1 MKRNYEDREA
11 LQTYLDEMAK
21 IPRLT
26 ADEERE
32 AARRLMTTSR
42 RLRLCLLSCDF
53 VLHKAAR
60 LFERLE
66 RRELRLDYTIGFP
79 TNDSTKR
86 QRVAE
91 CMPIVR
97 ADIRH
102 TLGDNRSRFALAMK
116 RSLPLDQR
124 LRLWRGMPACRRRAI
139 AGVNRIGFRTRRLQ
153 RWQRQLEALGT
164 EMQWL
169 GRKVKCLREVADDDK
184 LRDARCRLHALM
196 RQTSHSPAT
205 IRRHIDRC
213 QRLEREYDAARHR
226 LVSGNLR
233 LVVAIAHQHR
243 GRGVSV
249 LDLIQEGN
257 SGLLQAVD
265 RWSPEGGKFSS
276 YAIWWVRQAIN
287 DAVNLQPR
295 MIRLPEREGVRLRRI
310 LAAARQLAQT
320 DGHWPDLAVI
330 AERAGFSVKQ
340 TERTLRFYNNPL
352 SLDRPLNCEAETVG
366 GELLADHREDPRAVE
381 MAHQQLKVQL
391 LDVLTRLN
399 DRQRTVI
406 SLRFGLV
413 DGCQRTLEEVGKLL
427 SLTREGVRQ
436 IELRAIERLRR
447 PTCSRALRDFAPG

>member
-1 MKRNYEDREA
+1 MKRNDEDREA

-26 ADEERE
+26 ADEERK
-32 AARRLMTTSR
+32 AAHRLMTTSR

-53 VLHKAAR
+53 VLDKAAR

-86 QRVAE
+86 QRIVE
-91 CMPIVR
+91 SMPIVLSE
-97 ADIRH
+97 IRCA
-102 TLGDNRSRFALAMK
+102 LQENRSRFALAMK
-116 RSLPLDQR
+116 RSLPLDER

-139 AGVNRIGFRTRRLQ
+139 DGVNQIGFRTRRLQ
-153 RWQRQLEALGT
+153 RWQRQLETLGSQ
-164 EMQWL
+164 MQWL
-169 GRKVKCLREVADDDK
+169 GRKVNCLSAVGDYDK
-184 LRDARCRLHALM
+184 LRDARCGLHALM
-196 RQTSHSPAT
+196 RRTSHSPST
-205 IRRHIDRC
+205 IRKHIKRC

-233 LVVAIAHQHR
+233 LVVATAHQHR
-243 GRGVSV
+243 GRGVSF

-276 YAIWWVRQAIN
+276 YAIWWIRQAIK
-287 DAVNLQPR
+287 DAVDVQPR
-295 MIRLPEREGVRLRRI
+295 MIRLPEREGIRLRRI
-310 LAAARQLAQT
+310 LGAARQLAQT
-320 DGHWPDLAVI
+320 DGHWPDIAVI
-330 AERAGFSVKQ
+330 AARAGFSVKQ

-352 SLDRPLNCEAETVG
+352 SLDRPLCWAAETVG
-366 GELLADHREDPRAVE
+366 GELLADHRQDPRAVE

-391 LDVLTRLN
+391 LHVLTRLN

-413 DGCQRTLEEVGKLL
+413 DGCQRTLEEVGKLM